1 MELIQNSCTPKNT
14 LPISIKGLIGKIYEC
29 CGIKNKKWAETFEC
43 AITNTWIRTL
53 NTHENNTTFVITGDI
68 PAMWLRDSSA
78 QIRPYLLLAKND
90 PNIANT
96 IAGVLKQQ
104 FIYIN
109 IDPYANA
116 FNEEPNGAHWDTSD
130 KSNFSSAWVWE
141 RKFELDSL
149 CYPIQLAWL
158 FYLNTNRT
166 DHFDSSFIQ
175 AAKTIL
181 NTLQTEQDHANSPY
195 FFTRNCDIPT
205 ESLINNGR
213 GTAIKNTG
221 MVWSGF
227 RPSDDACTYHYLVPA
242 NMFATVILDYLQK
255 IFTYAIPSKDLK
267 QKAEKLCND
276 IQKGLIEY
284 GKCTNI
290 EGKEIWAY
298 EVDGLGNRLIMDD
311 SNVPSLLSAPYLG
324 YCAIDDPTYLATRET
339 ILSEENP
346 YYYRGS
352 LAQGIGSNHTPKNYI
367 WPIALCIQGLTTN
380 NKQEKEQILNT
391 LVNID
396 AGTHMMHEGINVDDS
411 TQFTRPWFSWANMMF
426 CELLLNYY
434 GFNIKI

>member
-1 MELIQNSCTPKNT
+1 MELIQNNCTPNNT
-14 LPISIKGLIGKIYEC
+14 LPISIKELIGKVYEC

-116 FNEEPNGAHWDTSD
+116 FNEEPNGAHWDASD
-130 KSNFSSAWVWE
+130 KSDVSSAWVWE

-181 NTLQTEQDHANSPY
+181 NTLQAEQDHANSPY

-213 GTAIKNTG
+213 GTPIKNTG

-255 IFTYAIPSKDLK
+255 IFT
-267 QKAEKLCND
+267 
-276 IQKGLIEY
+276 
-284 GKCTNI
+284 
-290 EGKEIWAY
+290 
-298 EVDGLGNRLIMDD
+298 
-311 SNVPSLLSAPYLG
+311 
-324 YCAIDDPTYLATRET
+324 
-339 ILSEENP
+339 
-346 YYYRGS
+346 
-352 LAQGIGSNHTPKNYI
+352 
-367 WPIALCIQGLTTN
+367 
-380 NKQEKEQILNT
+380 
-391 LVNID
+391 
-396 AGTHMMHEGINVDDS
+396 
-411 TQFTRPWFSWANMMF
+411 
-426 CELLLNYY
+426 
-434 GFNIKI
+434 

>member
-1 MELIQNSCTPKNT
+1 M
-14 LPISIKGLIGKIYEC
+14 
-29 CGIKNKKWAETFEC
+29 
-43 AITNTWIRTL
+43 
-53 NTHENNTTFVITGDI
+53 
-68 PAMWLRDSSA
+68 
-78 QIRPYLLLAKND
+78 
-90 PNIANT
+90 
-96 IAGVLKQQ
+96 
-104 FIYIN
+104 
-109 IDPYANA
+109 
-116 FNEEPNGAHWDTSD
+116 
-130 KSNFSSAWVWE
+130 
-141 RKFELDSL
+141 
-149 CYPIQLAWL
+149 
-158 FYLNTNRT
+158 
-166 DHFDSSFIQ
+166 
-175 AAKTIL
+175 

-255 IFTYAIPSKDLK
+255 IFTYVIPNKDLK

-276 IQKGLIEY
+276 IRKGLIEY
-284 GKCTNI
+284 GKCTNT

-298 EVDGLGNRLIMDD
+298 EVDGLGNKLIMDD